1 MMTDDSWRLSWGN
14 LNLLVKRYN
23 DLGNTAIVDDNKGD
37 DHLWC
42 NKIPTRFGDLQIIM
56 GNTDLL
62 TW

>member
-14 LNLLVKRYN
+14 LNLLVKRYD

-37 DHLWC
+37 DHLWF
-42 NKIPTRFGDLQIIM
+42 KIPTRFGDLQIIM